1 MTTTLPLIVPSLT
14 PTSSPSRKSNTYNE
28 NSLLT
33 LNNNQNTTPLSSFLN
48 TNKAPIT
55 PDSCSS
61 SSFTN
66 KLPKIKLILKLPS
79 SSTSPKER
87 PANTASLLHKPI
99 NITSSAS
106 SSNIMNKRSMNS
118 SSQTVLMID
127 EIMNTIFDTT
137 EILLRSKN
145 GNSQNK
151 SKKYSNEIPKAKVKN
166 TKLRRIRTTSNK
178 IKKTA
183 IKNGPVKRTT
193 KKKQI
198 SKEIET
204 KNLTSSSDINTIVL
218 NAQSETEAKYKDES
232 EKKIIK
238 PLTYSDL
245 PNEKSI
251 NSSAKLLENN
261 EHSLPI
267 METPNSSFKLK
278 KIKFIYN
285 PSNDKSNTVTDKD
298 DTNIT
303 TDNGKR
309 KRRSGNQKEASPKKK
324 REVINTFNDCNS
336 NSNSNLYTTEE
347 EISSSIV
354 HPIIHL
360 KVSNNDNNDIVN
372 NNGNESKQKK
382 KGKKRTSPTKKTNKI
397 TKSKKANETIIP
409 INQKSPPQRSP
420 KQQPQTK
427 SYQMPKIEC
436 KNINENYTNSS
447 SPSLKPTFKLNLSY
461 TPSYI
466 NNNDN
471 SRFNSYLSSFKHKS
485 SVVHSPSPLTNS
497 FTIDQS
503 QTSINNNEYTPS
515 KLGISSTYDPNR
527 YKIKTQISPTNQIL
541 NKNIWKNKNGN
552 SSITNNITK
561 TKKDK
566 ISIIDVFKRKS
577 QVFTS
582 SSKKEKIS
590 IIDALKR
597 ESQLFTSSSKKIHSK
612 SSVSSYYSK
621 PSLRRYSS
629 FVDEAKVKPLSIQS
643 NISNA
648 SSIIST
654 KSIISSP
661 YHDNSKYKSSLN
673 SYNNSS
679 TDIKDIY
686 TPNYRVKSF
695 STPASPKNLSE
706 DSLRSKA
713 HSYIQRSLT
722 SCKSLTEKFEF
733 SSILGY
739 GSNGVVLGA
748 KRRSDNLE
756 VAIKYIYKTPSSK
769 ICEEVNILKE
779 VSPHPSIIRYID
791 SFEDNNC
798 IYLVTEKSG
807 SSWVPSEDSNQ
818 ILTCESSNTGNIVL
832 YSTTCNTSSLFDY
845 IELNGC
851 VPPPEQK
858 RMFKAIAEAVYAL
871 HSRNIVHGDI
881 KEENILIDS
890 HHNPKLCDFG
900 HARHI
905 GNNTP
910 PHFAVY
916 GTLELS
922 APELMPNLNVP
933 AHLTKSHVVKRYNGM
948 AQDIW
953 ALGLVL
959 YTMTHG
965 ELPLNH
971 SKIISK
977 EIDLTSNKYKEYPC
991 TYNCNLSKDCI
1002 HLIKRMLTVDMKKRA
1017 TIKEIINHPWLKKK

>member
-14 PTSSPSRKSNTYNE
+14 PTSSPSRKSDAYNE
-28 NSLLT
+28 NSLISM
-33 LNNNQNTTPLSSFLN
+33 NNNQNSTPISSFLN
-48 TNKAPIT
+48 TNKTPIT

-61 SSFTN
+61 SSFTT
-66 KLPKIKLILKLPS
+66 KIPKIKLILKLPS
-79 SSTSPKER
+79 SSPSQKNRSSKTTTSI
-87 PANTASLLHKPI
+87 LHKPI
-99 NITSSAS
+99 NITPSDS
-106 SSNIMNKRSMNS
+106 SSNIINKSSLNS

-127 EIMNTIFDTT
+127 EIMNTIFDTK
-137 EILLRSKN
+137 EILLRNKN
-145 GNSQNK
+145 NDNSPHK
-151 SKKYSNEIPKAKVKN
+151 SKKYSNEIQKLKVKN
-166 TKLRRIRTTSNK
+166 KLRKVRTTSNK
-178 IKKTA
+178 IKRTPTKNNSIKKA
-183 IKNGPVKRTT
+183 IR
-193 KKKQI
+193 KKQ
-198 SKEIET
+198 SSEEIESH
-204 KNLTSSSDINTIVL
+204 NLTSSPNINTIDTDV
-218 NAQSETEAKYKDES
+218 QSEVEIKSKS
-232 EKKIIK
+232 E
-238 PLTYSDL
+238 
-245 PNEKSI
+245 NEKSGYSN
-251 NSSAKLLENN
+251 NSSITNDQASNSISTKLLDNN
-261 EHSLPI
+261 ENPSPI
-267 METPNSSFKLK
+267 IETPNSAFKLK

-285 PSNDKSNTVTDKD
+285 PNSDKSSTTLNENENENENDSS
-298 DTNIT
+298 IT
-303 TDNGKR
+303 SENGKR
-309 KRRSGNQKEASPKKK
+309 KRKSGNQKTSSPKRK
-324 REVINTFNDCNS
+324 REVINNINSDSDLFTSEKES
-336 NSNSNLYTTEE
+336 NS
-347 EISSSIV
+347 SST

-360 KVSNNDNNDIVN
+360 KISNNDGNEISIN
-372 NNGNESKQKK
+372 NNGDDLKQSPKRR
-382 KGKKRTSPTKKTNKI
+382 GKKRASPTKKINKSNKTKKINENI
-397 TKSKKANETIIP
+397 TPVS
-409 INQKSPPQRSP
+409 QKSPPQRSP

-427 SYQMPKIEC
+427 SYQISKLDR
-436 KNINENYTNSS
+436 KNVNKSYTNSS
-447 SPSLKPTFKLNLSY
+447 SSSTKPTFKLNFSY

-466 NNNDN
+466 SNNDN
-471 SRFNSYLSSFKHKS
+471 SRFNSYLTSFKHKS

-497 FTIDQS
+497 FTFDQTQNEKS
-503 QTSINNNEYTPS
+503 NNDYIPS
-515 KLGISSTYDPNR
+515 KLGISTTYDPNS

-541 NKNIWKNKNGN
+541 NNNLWKSKNGN
-552 SSITNNITK
+552 KNTS
-561 TKKDK
+561 K
-566 ISIIDVFKRKS
+566 IN
-577 QVFTS
+577 T
-582 SSKKEKIS
+582 SKKEKIS
-590 IIDALKR
+590 IIDVLKR
-597 ESQLFTSSSKKIHSK
+597 ESQLFTSSSKKLHSK
-612 SSVSSYYSK
+612 SSVSSYYGK
-621 PSLRRYSS
+621 PSLRRFSS

-648 SSIIST
+648 SSIINT

-661 YHDNSKYKSSLN
+661 YHNDTSSYRPSLN
-673 SYNNSS
+673 NNNSS
-679 TDIKDIY
+679 TNMKDTY
-686 TPNYRVKSF
+686 PQNNRVKSF

-733 SSILGY
+733 HSILGY

-818 ILTCESSNTGNIVL
+818 ILTCESSNTGRIVL

-858 RMFKAIAEAVYAL
+858 RMFKAIAEAVYTL
-871 HSRNIVHGDI
+871 HSHNIVHGDI

-905 GNNTP
+905 GNNAP

-977 EIDLTSNKYKEYPC
+977 EIDLTTNKYKEYPC
-991 TYNCNLSKDCI
+991 TYNRNLSKG
-1002 HLIKRMLTVDMKKRA
+1002 K
-1017 TIKEIINHPWLKKK
+1017 III